1 MRTTN
6 YKLDLRKRLI
16 EMLLERWVSTEEIK
30 RLYNVSNE
38 RVYRII
44 DGITTYPV
52 AEEKRKNIVYFK
64 IMTKKDYEQ

>member
-44 DGITTYPV
+44 DGITT
-52 AEEKRKNIVYFK
+52 
-64 IMTKKDYEQ
+64 

>member
-44 DGITTYPV
+44 DGINTYPI
-52 AEEKRKNIVYFK
+52 AEEKRGKIVYFK
-64 IMTKKDYEQ
+64 IMNKGDYK